1 MGSYRQ
7 VQHSPRH
14 LRVAIRTAISSDGR
28 YLMMVLDNVKRAY
41 FGVYNLVGQF
51 LQPLFPFFPMCCQL
65 DCTLCRNLGLGI
77 LMNLLDGWEGD
88 VHKLDT
94 PITTP
99 SPSSPQPVRRIP
111 AFDDDDLI
119 EPVDVLTRHPLVK

>member
-14 LRVAIRTAISSDGR
+14 LRVAIRTAISSDDR
-28 YLMMVLDNVKRAY
+28 YLMMLIDNVKRAY
-41 FGVYNLVGQF
+41 FCVYNLVGQF
-51 LQPLFPFFPMCCQL
+51 LEPHFPFFPIICQL
-65 DCTLCRNLGLGI
+65 DCTLFQDLGLGM
-77 LMNLLDGWEGD
+77 LMNLLDRTEGD
-88 VHKLDT
+88 VHKFDT

-99 SPSSPQPVRRIP
+99 SPSSLQPVRRIP

-119 EPVDVLTRHPLVK
+119 EPVDVLTRHPLAK